1 MLSDGVRQGG
11 ESRRYWIVAAIEEA
25 IYLRGA
31 THVGCA
37 KRSGKAKCFTDV
49 T

>member
-1 MLSDGVRQGG
+1 MLSDGAMPGG

-25 IYLRGA
+25 VYLCGA
-31 THVGCA
+31 MHVGRA
-37 KRSGKAKCFTDV
+37 GRSGEAKCFTDV